1 MEKKRNSQDYWLL
14 YKFLDRES
22 IVIINENNRNLLLIQ
37 NSRKLNYWG
46 NKQCLRK
53 FQRQKTRTLLEVFCF
68 L

>member
-37 NSRKLNYWG
+37 NSRKLNY
-46 NKQCLRK
+46 
-53 FQRQKTRTLLEVFCF
+53 
-68 L
+68 